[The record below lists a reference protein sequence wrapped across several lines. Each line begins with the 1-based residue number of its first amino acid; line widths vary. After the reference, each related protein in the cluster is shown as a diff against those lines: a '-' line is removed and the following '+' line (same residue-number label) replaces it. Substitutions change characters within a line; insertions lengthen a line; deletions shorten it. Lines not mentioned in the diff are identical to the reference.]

1 MLLLLHVVPGIEK
14 PKCTMKKKACTGIS
28 FPLVLQRCLKTTF
41 VKYFQVILSKT
52 DTLESNA
59 TQVNNF
65 FQKII
70 DNIRECSRGFLYT

>member
-1 MLLLLHVVPGIEK
+1 MYNE
-14 PKCTMKKKACTGIS
+14 KKACTGIS
-28 FPLVLQRCLKTTF
+28 FPLVLQRCLLNNICEI
-41 VKYFQVILSKT
+41 FQVILSKT

-70 DNIRECSRGFLYT
+70 DNIRECSRGFLYTWMG

>member
-1 MLLLLHVVPGIEK
+1 MYN
-14 PKCTMKKKACTGIS
+14 KKKKLALVYKFPFSSSEMS
-28 FPLVLQRCLKTTF
+28 FLKTTF

-70 DNIRECSRGFLYT
+70 DNIRECSRGFLYKWMG

>member
-1 MLLLLHVVPGIEK
+1 MYN
-14 PKCTMKKKACTGIS
+14 KKKLALVYK
-28 FPLVLQRCLKTTF
+28 FPFSSSEMYFKTTF

-70 DNIRECSRGFLYT
+70 DNIRECSRGFLYMWMG